1 MENTP
6 PTNPY
11 AAPVSQPT
19 APPPTLPGAPTGGA
33 YGHFRDNR
41 TLSKI
46 VIILLLIGF
55 AAEFITYGLLGYEL
69 TMLKGPGAEDYFYGE
84 SELWLTL
91 SIAGAAITQIL
102 AYIATIVF
110 FAIWINR
117 SCKNAW
123 LFDAAD
129 RPPRRLLGPV
139 ASSAMTVTPGWAVGW
154 YFIPIANLWKPYGAM
169 SEIRNASGPGKMT
182 AILPFW
188 WALWIGANV
197 IGNISMRMPTET
209 IGEYTVS
216 SVFDLVT
223 APVSL
228 ASNIVAVF
236 LISGI
241 TKLQD
246 ARRPAQVTEPG
257 RVG

>member
-19 APPPTLPGAPTGGA
+19 ATSPSLSGAPTDGPFGP
-33 YGHFRDNR
+33 FRDNR
-41 TLSKI
+41 TLAKT
-46 VIILLLIGF
+46 VIILLCIGF
-55 AAEFITYGLLGYEL
+55 AAELATYGFLGYEFLLL
-69 TMLKGPGAEDYFYGE
+69 TGPAAEDYFYGE
-84 SELWLTL
+84 SDFWLTI
-91 SIAGAAITQIL
+91 SIAGSAILQIL
-102 AYIATIVF
+102 VYLTIIVF

-123 LFDAAD
+123 LFDSAD
-129 RPPRRLLGPV
+129 RPHRPLLGPV
-139 ASSAMTVTPGWAVGW
+139 VSRIMTVTPGWAVGW

-182 AILPFW
+182 AILPLW
-188 WALWIGANV
+188 WALWISANL
-197 IGNISMRMPTET
+197 IGNISMRLPTDT
-209 IGEYTVS
+209 IEEYTVS

-228 ASNIVAVF
+228 ASNLVAVF
-236 LISGI
+236 LVSGI
-241 TKLQD
+241 TKLQE
-246 ARRPAQVTEPG
+246 ARRPTTTTES
-257 RVG
+257 